1 MFKTRTPGRRVICLW
16 LVGCAIAIA
25 QHASAQ
31 EMSVEAMRATLEKN
45 CVECY
50 GADKAAYLRAAR
62 SLETYV
68 EGHPED
74 FAAKRL
80 LARIYGEWAFGYE
93 VNSNPAEVERL
104 IERRRPLYRELVAST
119 PDDADLLHEYS
130 SILEDPKEA
139 LAVLERASTLAP
151 DNGQILMTIA
161 TIHMNLNDRARSLQ
175 YMERAFTLEKTG
187 LKIEYGRNLIA
198 ALKDAGR
205 TQDASR
211 VQRELEM
218 FEGAE
223 SKESP

>member
-1 MFKTRTPGRRVICLW
+1 MFATRAPALRLTCLW
-16 LVGCAIAIA
+16 LVGCAITIA
-25 QHASAQ
+25 QDASAQ
-31 EMSVEAMRATLEKN
+31 AMSVETMRATLARN

-68 EGHPED
+68 QSHPED

-93 VNSNPAEVERL
+93 AGGNPAEVERL

-130 SILEDPKEA
+130 AILEDPKEQ
-139 LAVLERASTLAP
+139 LAVLEKAATLAP
-151 DNGQILMTIA
+151 DNGRILMTVA
-161 TIHMNLNDRARSLQ
+161 TLYMNLNDRDRSLQ

-187 LKIEYGRNLIA
+187 LKMEYGRLLIA
-198 ALKDAGR
+198 ALKEAGR

-218 FEGAE
+218 LEDIE
-223 SKESP
+223 